1 MLVGVRRPTLGKR
14 RSCRRQI
21 PLWPYFRPT
30 AAAERA
36 GGARRSGGHE
46 YRPAGRR
53 ARAIFGDFEDP
64 LRTLG
69 GPRACG
75 GEALHPGAGRTPSR
89 ARVPIAVLLT
99 SLEDGSCTWAWGSI
113 RGQAGKGGSATEV
126 AMAMKPCQDNMRCG
140 RGTVGRWRATAD
152 GVFFYDSDPPL
163 WGLSSPKP
171 Q

>member
-1 MLVGVRRPTLGKR
+1 MHTLLPDVCLWECVDPRWGKGGAAAVKFRCGRISDRRP
-14 RSCRRQI
+14 
-21 PLWPYFRPT
+21 
-30 AAAERA
+30 
-36 GGARRSGGHE
+36 RRSGQAGHV
-46 YRPAGRR
+46 ALG
-53 ARAIFGDFEDP
+53 ATNTGLQGGVLGRAIFGDFEDS

-126 AMAMKPCQDNMRCG
+126 AAGKAECCGEWSWMRG
-140 RGTVGRWRATAD
+140 
-152 GVFFYDSDPPL
+152 
-163 WGLSSPKP
+163 
-171 Q
+171 

>member
-1 MLVGVRRPTLGKR
+1 MKSLESNRQPTIYDGSEWACDAHAVARRVLVGVRRPTLGKR

-21 PLWPYFRPT
+21 PSWPYFRPT

-53 ARAIFGDFEDP
+53 ARAIFGDFEDL

-75 GEALHPGAGRTPSR
+75 GETLHPGAGRTPSR
-89 ARVPIAVLLT
+89 ARVPIAALLT
-99 SLEDGSCTWAWGSI
+99 SLRTGHAHGHG
-113 RGQAGKGGSATEV
+113 GQFEGKRVRE
-126 AMAMKPCQDNMRCG
+126 G
-140 RGTVGRWRATAD
+140 RRRRWR
-152 GVFFYDSDPPL
+152 
-163 WGLSSPKP
+163 W